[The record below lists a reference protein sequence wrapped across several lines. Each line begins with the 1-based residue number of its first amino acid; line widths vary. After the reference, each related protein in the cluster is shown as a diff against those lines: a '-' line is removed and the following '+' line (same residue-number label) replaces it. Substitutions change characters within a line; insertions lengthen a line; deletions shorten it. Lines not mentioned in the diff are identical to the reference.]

1 VNVPLGGHFKLLEAQ
16 TLMIE
21 DEKALMS
28 KVLYVSAVGSLMY
41 AMVCTRPN
49 IAQAVRVVSRYMSNP
64 RKEHWKAVRWILN
77 I

>member
-1 VNVPLGGHFKLLEAQ
+1 
-16 TLMIE
+16 
-21 DEKALMS
+21 
-28 KVLYVSAVGSLMY
+28 VGSLMY